1 MKVWS
6 PEFLLPKK
14 LMKKV
19 IFVLVLMA
27 HFNSVRFALGGSPEK
42 GLHLLLEKA
51 YLPADLDQEVFDSLW
66 TVWPEGLKSQAEQ
79 ASVAERRQM
88 AMDRYGLL
96 PHPSDPSRSVQY
108 VVDSSGNWT
117 MSCLACHQGQVAGE
131 QSRESQTQTTPSRHL
146 RKKYGW

>member
-1 MKVWS
+1 MPSRVTT
-6 PEFLLPKK
+6 
-14 LMKKV
+14 
-19 IFVLVLMA
+19 
-27 HFNSVRFALGGSPEK
+27 GGSPEK
-42 GLHLLLEKA
+42 GLQVLLEKA
-51 YLPADLDQEVFDSLW
+51 YLPADLDQEVFDALW
-66 TVWPEGLKSQAEQ
+66 TVWPEHLKSQAEQ

-131 QSRESQTQTTPSRHL
+131 MVPGIPNTNYALSLIHI
-146 RKKYGW
+146 